1 MSSCFENHFLYHY
14 YEAKIGAFISL
25 SDLPLDEAEK
35 ILDHIRA
42 EGVVFAS
49 RRSKEYMSIRRQLE
63 EKARKMFIE
72 KGGRP
77 RRLVPHYMT
86 LGECLWLKEW
96 YKECREIRIPLMNFD
111 PKIISFTYGDLFPT
125 MRYQDGKPYRN
136 NIYRLDEILDLVSVY
151 GYPQEWNKDG
161 KLGPERYIE
170 AQVWDDEPIAKYIGL
185 KEIDIP
191 GNSQYQVPNDV

>member
-1 MSSCFENHFLYHY
+1 MDNRIDNLFLCHY
-14 YEAKIGAFISL
+14 YEAKVGAFISL
-25 SDLPLDEAEK
+25 SDLPLDEANK
-35 ILDHIRA
+35 ILDRIRD

-49 RRSKEYMSIRRQLE
+49 KRSKEYMSIRRELE

-72 KGGRP
+72 KGGKP

-86 LGECLWLKEW
+86 FGECSWFKDW
-96 YKECREIRIPLMNFD
+96 YKECREIRIPLQNFD
-111 PKIISFTYGDLFPT
+111 PEIVSFTYGDLFPT

-136 NIYRLDEILDLVSVY
+136 QIYRLDEILELIDIY

-170 AQVWDDEPIAKYIGL
+170 AQVWADEPVAKYIGL
-185 KEIDIP
+185 K
-191 GNSQYQVPNDV
+191 G